1 MSVRISDSVKDPE
14 AAVAAP
20 SLEDSSTFL
29 EKALMLYMNKFF
41 TVTATRPLEFSDLG
55 TISKQDA
62 CATGSRYFN
71 ITCYFDNTCAYL
83 KAYHIMCMLAIYTS
97 KLYNMSI

>member
-1 MSVRISDSVKDPE
+1 MSVRISDSVTDPE

-62 CATGSRYFN
+62 SATGSRYFY
-71 ITCYFDNTCAYL
+71 ITCYFDYTCAYS
-83 KAYHIMCMLAIYTS
+83 KAYHIM
-97 KLYNMSI
+97 